1 LTKVGVR
8 VPHQCHSVQQVRRH
22 QPREPKS
29 AQKFGIPRTSR
40 PSSPGPVRRT
50 RTLARGGL
58 FALFIAVKE
67 LDDGVQVMRVHR
79 LDELIDH
86 LGHPEST

>member
-1 LTKVGVR
+1 VR
-8 VPHQCHSVQQVRRH
+8 W
-22 QPREPKS
+22 
-29 AQKFGIPRTSR
+29 
-40 PSSPGPVRRT
+40 T

-58 FALFIAVKE
+58 FALLIAVKE